1 MMNVLRLVIGCQRGE
16 NDECVVA
23 CDWLSAR

>member
-1 MMNVLRLVIGCQRGE
+1 MMSVLWLVIGCQQGE
-16 NDECVVA
+16 NDECVAA